1 MEEIRAEYKLENMRI
16 EHRDLDVVI
25 EVLDRQTDKDNS
37 QIYRLKKRKLA
48 IKDRIIEL
56 ELAINN
62 AA

>member
-37 QIYRLKKRKLA
+37 QIYRLKKKKTCNKRQNN
-48 IKDRIIEL
+48 RIRTG
-56 ELAINN
+56 NK
-62 AA
+62 